1 MKTRRHECVLAT
13 KVWFELDRQAVIA
26 SVHDSLKRLQSDYID
41 VVQVHGRMYPV
52 AEYEHIVHGGPLD
65 ALRDQASDIRAAA
78 DRLVAQAEAVAWTG
92 RAANALRDR
101 IRERASHLRDV
112 AGSHDDAADSL
123 DAHVAEVEVN
133 VETGQVRVAH
143 VAAAHDVG
151 RAINPQGLRGQVEG
165 AVVMS
170 LGLALME
177 EYLPGVTRGLNDYY
191 LPTARCMP
199 RITVIPVEV
208 PSRWGPL
215 GAKGLGE
222 AATLATA
229 PAILNGIY
237 HACGA
242 RVRTL
247 PATPERVLAAM
258 REAGARNAGRSSAA
272 SSAEQ
277 VR

>member
-1 MKTRRHECVLAT
+1 
-13 KVWFELDRQAVIA
+13 
-26 SVHDSLKRLQSDYID
+26 
-41 VVQVHGRMYPV
+41 
-52 AEYEHIVHGGPLD
+52 
-65 ALRDQASDIRAAA
+65 
-78 DRLVAQAEAVAWTG
+78 
-92 RAANALRDR
+92 
-101 IRERASHLRDV
+101 
-112 AGSHDDAADSL
+112 
-123 DAHVAEVEVN
+123 
-133 VETGQVRVAH
+133 
-143 VAAAHDVG
+143 
-151 RAINPQGLRGQVEG
+151 
-165 AVVMS
+165 MS

-247 PATPERVLAAM
+247 PATPERVLVAL